1 MDYMTESFAFF
12 LQLPAELEVMR
23 QSVRFTNDLNLLE
36 YWYRRLEYV
45 VNMLKLLVER
55 ADLLQQDFA
64 GIDTVVLLLREAQSN
79 S

>member
-1 MDYMTESFAFF
+1 MTESFAFF

-45 VNMLKLLVER
+45 VNMLKLVVER
-55 ADLLQQDFA
+55 ADLFQQDFA

>member
-45 VNMLKLLVER
+45 VNMLKLVVER
-55 ADLLQQDFA
+55 ADLFQQDFA